1 MRRALKIEKI
11 SIENKKCCF
20 RCSPKVW
27 FERRAAAAETAA
39 VSAVLEE
46 VKGIAIIIINTIIIT
61 IIIMIL
67 QVKGITESLAIPAKE
82 DKVEEET
89 VIEDEE
95 EEEEEEEGGEEKEV
109 RNGSDATTIILSA
122 NSLRAMLEPEPLL
135 VSNGGHRV
143 ARVEPSAPRK
153 EEEKEKEEGGR
164 GYFVRG
170 VEGVQTLV

>member
-1 MRRALKIEKI
+1 M
-11 SIENKKCCF
+11 
-20 RCSPKVW
+20 
-27 FERRAAAAETAA
+27 
-39 VSAVLEE
+39 
-46 VKGIAIIIINTIIIT
+46 
-61 IIIMIL
+61 
-67 QVKGITESLAIPAKE
+67 
-82 DKVEEET
+82 
-89 VIEDEE
+89 
-95 EEEEEEEGGEEKEV
+95 

-153 EEEKEKEEGGR
+153 EEEKEEEEGGR

>member
-1 MRRALKIEKI
+1 MVQVVTGDSQEKVMI
-11 SIENKKCCF
+11 F
-20 RCSPKVW
+20 RDKQ
-27 FERRAAAAETAA
+27 T
-39 VSAVLEE
+39 LHHN
-46 VKGIAIIIINTIIIT
+46 IY
-61 IIIMIL
+61 IMIL

-82 DKVEEET
+82 DKVEEEVVEEET
-89 VIEDEE
+89 VIEDKEE
-95 EEEEEEEGGEEKEV
+95 EEEGEEKEV

-153 EEEKEKEEGGR
+153 EEKEEEDGGR